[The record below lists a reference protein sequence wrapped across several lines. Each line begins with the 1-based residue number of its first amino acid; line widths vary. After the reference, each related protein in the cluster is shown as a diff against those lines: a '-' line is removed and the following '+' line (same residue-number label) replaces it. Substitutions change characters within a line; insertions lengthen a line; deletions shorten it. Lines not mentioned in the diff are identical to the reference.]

1 MPDPA
6 SSHSI
11 ESLENW
17 VCMEQLHF
25 SEKAQEVRVKN
36 RSWQNEHQL
45 YELLGKQ
52 LQARN
57 SLRNSVA
64 QKIMP
69 SKLC

>member
-1 MPDPA
+1 
-6 SSHSI
+6 
-11 ESLENW
+11 
-17 VCMEQLHF
+17 MEQLHF